1 VERHHQVL
9 WVVLEEAEDQRSI
22 LMQLVGA
29 QEELV
34 QYEQTFLHPQSEEE
48 LGISASGE
56 TVLEV

>member
-1 VERHHQVL
+1 ML
-9 WVVLEEAEDQRSI
+9 WVVLEEAEDQGSI